1 VSCFKK
7 PEWIWLR
14 DLRLGRRASL
24 VKRRVKPRAAKPCR
38 TAAIEYFSKGVMMQK
53 RFKQWMLLAAFVPT
67 FAMAQSL
74 QNQAPNQAAAPAAAA
89 AAPVDSAK
97 QAAINDLLAAI
108 DAQKL
113 VGAIGNSA
121 QMQSKQLVPAI
132 LSDALSENKSLND
145 KQKQAAVP
153 SLQKN
158 AVPKLVDSAGQ
169 VFATDSFR
177 QDAMKAQFDAYAKY
191 YTTDEI
197 KDLTAFYKSPTG
209 RKFIQVQDQV
219 GRDVVNGL
227 MQKYMPQAIKA
238 TRTQADKEVADVK
251 PGK

>member
-1 VSCFKK
+1 
-7 PEWIWLR
+7 
-14 DLRLGRRASL
+14 
-24 VKRRVKPRAAKPCR
+24 
-38 TAAIEYFSKGVMMQK
+38 MQQ

-67 FAMAQSL
+67 FAMAQAL
-74 QNQAPNQAAAPAAAA
+74 QSQAPADTAAPAAA
-89 AAPVDSAK
+89 PVDPAK
-97 QAAINDLLAAI
+97 QGAIKDLLEAI

-121 QMQSKQLVPAI
+121 QMQAKQLVPAI
-132 LSDALSENKSLND
+132 LSDALSENKTLTD

-153 SLQKN
+153 ALQKN
-158 AVPKLVDSAGQ
+158 SVPKLVDSAGQ

-177 QDAMKAQFDAYAKY
+177 QDAMQAQYEAYAKY
-191 YTTDEI
+191 YSTQEI
-197 KDLTAFYKSPTG
+197 KDLTTFYKSPTG

-227 MQKYMPQAIKA
+227 MQKYMPQSIKA
-238 TRTQADKEVADVK
+238 TRDQADKEVASVK

>member
-1 VSCFKK
+1 
-7 PEWIWLR
+7 
-14 DLRLGRRASL
+14 
-24 VKRRVKPRAAKPCR
+24 
-38 TAAIEYFSKGVMMQK
+38 MQR

-67 FAMAQSL
+67 FAMAQALS
-74 QNQAPNQAAAPAAAA
+74 NQSSAPSATAAAA
-89 AAPVDSAK
+89 ANDPAK
-97 QAAINDLLAAI
+97 QAAIKELLAAI

-113 VGAIGNSA
+113 VGAIANSA
-121 QMQSKQLVPAI
+121 QMQAKQLVPAI

-153 SLQKN
+153 TLQKN

-177 QDAMKAQFDAYAKY
+177 NDAMQAQYEAYGKY
-191 YTTDEI
+191 YTTQEI
-197 KDLTAFYKSPTG
+197 KDLTTFYKSPTG
-209 RKFIQVQDQV
+209 RKFIEVQDQV

-227 MQKYMPQAIKA
+227 MQKYMPQSIKA
-238 TRTQADKEVADVK
+238 TRDQADKEVASVK

>member
-1 VSCFKK
+1 
-7 PEWIWLR
+7 
-14 DLRLGRRASL
+14 
-24 VKRRVKPRAAKPCR
+24 
-38 TAAIEYFSKGVMMQK
+38 MMQMG
-53 RFKQWMLLAAFVPT
+53 FKQWMLLAAFVPT

-74 QNQAPNQAAAPAAAA
+74 QNQAPAQAPAAAAPAAA
-89 AAPVDSAK
+89 PDPAK
-97 QAAINDLLAAI
+97 QAAIKDLLDAI

-132 LSDALSENKSLND
+132 LSDALSENKTLND
-145 KQKQAAVP
+145 KQKQASVP
-153 SLQKN
+153 ELQKD

-177 QDAMKAQFDAYAKY
+177 QDAMQAQYDAYAKY
-191 YTTDEI
+191 YSTSEI

-227 MQKYMPQAIKA
+227 MQKYMPQSIKA
-238 TRTQADKEVADVK
+238 TRAQADKEVASVK
-251 PGK
+251 PAK

>member
-1 VSCFKK
+1 
-7 PEWIWLR
+7 
-14 DLRLGRRASL
+14 
-24 VKRRVKPRAAKPCR
+24 
-38 TAAIEYFSKGVMMQK
+38 MMQK
-53 RFKQWMLLAAFVPT
+53 QFKQWMLLAAFVPT

-74 QNQAPNQAAAPAAAA
+74 QNQDASQQAAPAAAPAA
-89 AAPVDSAK
+89 PDPAK
-97 QAAINDLLAAI
+97 QAAIKNLLDAI

-132 LSDALSENKSLND
+132 LSDALSENKTLND

-153 SLQKN
+153 DLQKN

-177 QDAMKAQFDAYAKY
+177 QDAMQAQYDAYAKY
-191 YTTDEI
+191 YTTSEI
-197 KDLTAFYKSPTG
+197 NDLTTFYKSPTG

-238 TRTQADKEVADVK
+238 TRTQADREVASVK
-251 PGK
+251 AK

>member
-1 VSCFKK
+1 
-7 PEWIWLR
+7 
-14 DLRLGRRASL
+14 
-24 VKRRVKPRAAKPCR
+24 
-38 TAAIEYFSKGVMMQK
+38 MQK
-53 RFKQWMLLAAFVPT
+53 RFKQLMVLAAFVPT
-67 FAMAQSL
+67 LAMAQAL
-74 QNQAPNQAAAPAAAA
+74 QTQQPAPAAPAAAA
-89 AAPVDSAK
+89 PVDPAK
-97 QAAINDLLAAI
+97 QAAIKNLLDAI

-121 QMQSKQLVPAI
+121 QMQAKQLVPAI
-132 LSDALSENKSLND
+132 LSDALSENKTMTD
-145 KQKQAAVP
+145 KQKQASVP

-169 VFATDSFR
+169 VFATDSFK
-177 QDAMKAQFDAYAKY
+177 QDAMQAQYDAYAKY
-191 YTTDEI
+191 YSTQEI
-197 KDLTAFYKSPTG
+197 NDLTAFYKSPTG

>member
-1 VSCFKK
+1 
-7 PEWIWLR
+7 
-14 DLRLGRRASL
+14 
-24 VKRRVKPRAAKPCR
+24 
-38 TAAIEYFSKGVMMQK
+38 MQK
-53 RFKQWMLLAAFVPT
+53 QFKQWMLLAAFVPT

-74 QNQAPNQAAAPAAAA
+74 QSQSAPDTTVAA
-89 AAPVDSAK
+89 AAPDPAK
-97 QAAINDLLAAI
+97 QAAIKDLLDAI

-132 LSDALSENKSLND
+132 LSDALSENKTLND

-153 SLQKN
+153 QLQKDT
-158 AVPKLVDSAGQ
+158 VPRLVDSAGQ

-177 QDAMKAQFDAYAKY
+177 QDAMQAQFDAYAKY
-191 YTTDEI
+191 YTTSEI
-197 KDLTAFYKSPTG
+197 KDLTTFYKSPTG

-227 MQKYMPQAIKA
+227 MQKYMPQSIKA
-238 TRTQADKEVADVK
+238 TRAQADKEVAAVK
-251 PGK
+251 PK